1 MLSFPML
8 FLFRA
13 VSALTCSEL
22 FTAHKAWLP
31 AGSREDWLND
41 GTDVV
46 KHSSLDNE
54 NLELFLHRG
63 TAGPDNRELGVTSDE
78 VLTVDNADLRSRQ
91 TPKATQCREAPAAA
105 DMGWLYGQNI
115 YDVAAELIEIGNEF
129 AAFSSSVQ
137 QLDQQVSHKL

>member
-1 MLSFPML
+1 VLSFPML

-78 VLTVDNADLRSRQ
+78 VLAVDNADLKSRQ

-105 DMGWLYGQNI
+105 EI
-115 YDVAAELIEIGNEF
+115 YNVAAELIEIGNEF